1 MCAED
6 IPLERLPT
14 VLVPTGKFWDGLEIM
29 WANLVHEIPDI
40 PDGATEF
47 FLAYVKPILGEG
59 CMLCSKLQTTLVLCR
74 QCMHIVLLVCCPP

>member
-1 MCAED
+1 MLDNGANGPCMCAED

-59 CMLCSKLQTTLVLCR
+59 CTP
-74 QCMHIVLLVCCPP
+74 CCVPSYKPP